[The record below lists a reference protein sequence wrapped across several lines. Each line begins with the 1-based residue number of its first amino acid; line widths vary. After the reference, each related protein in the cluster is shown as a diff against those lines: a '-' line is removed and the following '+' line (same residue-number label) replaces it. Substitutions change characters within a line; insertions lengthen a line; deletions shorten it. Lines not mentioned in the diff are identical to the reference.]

1 MNIDVNIKLDEESAM
16 NPEKTEVASG
26 WVEIEDCIKFPVRV
40 RKYTDKEGKQK
51 MFVTYPQRKKGE
63 KYEGIVYP
71 HDAEVRNEIEEKV
84 LKEVGREAVKDIGL
98 PTVESV
104 RVSLVKQNRE
114 ASVILRGFATIKIA
128 GMTINGITIKEG
140 QQGLFVQMPQYKS
153 GGEYRDT
160 VYGTNKGIH
169 TLIKNKVLEAYD
181 EVLKEEQKHQEER
194 KEQEQQTEQEQTE
207 QQEKQTE
214 QEAQKMEQQT
224 EKIEQEEQSEIKAVS
239 GFTHLVSNSYI
250 DRFIQNFQNHDKQGM
265 LEIFTEAEKE
275 IANAAFTENFNAVRL
290 QGAVMAD
297 DNRVIDVSFHNSWDP
312 RQQIPPND
320 YLTQKIEACIYEDG
334 NIKGFIT
341 LVEKK
346 SKSLKNAEKNYN
358 EVLSLWKEL
367 TKQERIEIPQEQH
380 KPETRQKAVPVP
392 GFR

>member
-40 RKYTDKEGKQK
+40 RKYTDKEGALK
-51 MFVTYPQRKKGE
+51 MFVTYPQRRNGE

-84 LKEVGREAVKDIGL
+84 LNAVKKEAVKGIGL
-98 PTVESV
+98 PPVESV
-104 RVSLVKQNRE
+104 RVSIVKQNK
-114 ASVILRGFATIKIA
+114 ATPVALRGFATVKIA

-140 QQGLFVQMPQYKS
+140 KQGLFIQMPQYKS
-153 GGEYRDT
+153 GSEYRDT

-169 TLIKNKVLEAYD
+169 ALMKNKVLEAYD
-181 EVLKEEQKHQEER
+181 EVLKGEQKHQEE
-194 KEQEQQTEQEQTE
+194 KKEQEQTE

-214 QEAQKMEQQT
+214 QEAQKTEQQT
-224 EKIEQEEQSEIKAVS
+224 ENTEQEKLSEIKAVS
-239 GFTHLVSNSYI
+239 GITHLVSNSYI
-250 DRFIQNFQNHDKQGM
+250 DRFIQNFQEQDKQGM
-265 LEIFTEAEKE
+265 LEVFSEAEKE
-275 IANAAFTENFNAVRL
+275 IANAAFTENFSAVRL

-312 RQQIPPND
+312 RQQIPSND
-320 YLTQKIEACIYEDG
+320 YLTQKIEARIYADG
-334 NIKGFIT
+334 SIKGLIT

-367 TKQERIEIPQEQH
+367 TKQERIEIPREQH
-380 KPETRQKAVPVP
+380 KPEARQKAVPVP